1 MSLGGGGWQFQN
13 KKLPGTYINFVSKVR
28 PATDIANRG
37 YATMPL
43 VLDWGIENEVFMVT
57 AEDFQKSSM
66 KYFGYDYASDKL
78 MGLRDLF
85 KNLKVG
91 YFYRI
96 SNNAKRAK
104 CAIAEAKYVGVRGND
119 INIVISA
126 DVDSP
131 DKFDVT
137 TYVLVD
143 SAIIEVDKQKFV
155 NTWDD
160 VIDNDYVNFIR
171 TSDIAATAGMPLTG
185 GSNGDA
191 VTALQYQTYL
201 DAIEPYYFNCMGY
214 AGTDATIQDLL
225 IQFVKRMRQDVGA
238 KYQLVIFNKEHVDY
252 EGVISLKNNVID
264 KGQSP
269 ASAVY
274 WLTGAEA
281 SCNINASCTN
291 KIYDGEFTINTKYS
305 QTELIKAVD
314 SGMLMFQNITDA
326 VSGDIVGTT
335 NIVTDINTFTSFENN
350 KNEDFALNQVI
361 RVLDQSAIDISRLFN
376 KTYVGKEQNDADG
389 RIALW
394 GDIVALHKEYQRIRA
409 IQNFKADDVPIPTQ
423 GEAKTAV
430 LSEYAI
436 QPTCCM
442 EKLYMTIYVA

>member
-28 PATDIANRG
+28 ATTDIANRG

-43 VLDWGIENEVFMVT
+43 VLDWGVENEVFMVT

-96 SNNAKRAK
+96 SNNAKKAK
-104 CAIAEAKYVGVRGND
+104 CAIAEAKYAGIRGND
-119 INIVISA
+119 INVVISA

-131 DKFDVT
+131 DKFNVI
-137 TYVLVD
+137 TYMLVD
-143 SAIIEVDKQKFV
+143 GAITEVDKQKTIS
-155 NTWDD
+155 TWDD

-171 TSDIAATAGMPLTG
+171 TSNIAATAGMPLTG

-191 VTALQYQTYL
+191 VTALQYQEYL

-214 AGTDATIQDLL
+214 VGTDTAIQDLF

-269 ASAVY
+269 AAAVY

-281 SCNINASCTN
+281 SCAINASCTN

-314 SGMLMFQNITDA
+314 SGMLMFQNVTDA

-335 NIVTDINTFTSFENN
+335 NIVTDINTFISFEKN